1 MVNEKE
7 FIHHLVKLQKDC
19 EFSLRFLL
27 QKEKRH
33 WRNFF
38 TMLKLVKKRTLC
50 EVTHDYGQHVLSER
64 PLTMQEGLKMVSNLW
79 PPTKNEKGKLSIP
92 GYDEFPVDSGYR
104 WQFVPSKYRHGL
116 LKSDWPMR
124 FLELS
129 VQQDRV
135 GQHSDQELL
144 KEGLPYYPHL
154 GQAII
159 DFFGLPVDHFSS
171 YGEVYVI
178 VPDYRAQI
186 ESLKLLYLKAE
197 LKLLSPEIKY
207 ENLVLKV
214 FAKSGLRTVTM
225 PDIYPTSESV
235 EFDIGFQP
243 DTLSVA
249 LLSRQDNMKVD
260 GKDFSVWIAEE
271 GEGISIERPK
281 EEILSLTRAGES
293 QNLEYKYDVDVQKQK
308 NDFIESVIAFLNTN
322 RGIILVGVHDNGDII
337 GSQKSKEDI
346 RKIIHDRCDPPPME
360 IKIEEKK
367 IVGKSIIVVEVPE
380 GKDKPYQSK
389 RDKNF
394 YVRHGSSDMKMERSE
409 ILLILMGKA
418 SEEQYMKP

>member
-1 MVNEKE
+1 MINDKE

-27 QKEKRH
+27 QKEKSH

-64 PLTMQEGLKMVSNLW
+64 PLTMQEGLKMVSSLW

-92 GYDEFPVDSGYR
+92 GYDEFRVDSGYR

-116 LKSDWPMR
+116 LKSDRPMR

-159 DFFGLPVDHFSS
+159 DFFGLPVDRFSS

-178 VPDYRAQI
+178 VPDYRTQI
-186 ESLKLLYLKAE
+186 ESLRLLYLKAE
-197 LKLLSPEIKY
+197 LKLCSPEIKY

-214 FAKSGLRTVTM
+214 FAKSSTKTVTL
-225 PDIYPTSESV
+225 PDIYPVSELTG
-235 EFDIGFQP
+235 FDIGFQP
-243 DTLSVA
+243 DLLSVA
-249 LLSRQDNMKVD
+249 LLSRQDNMIIDRKE
-260 GKDFSVWIAEE
+260 FSKWIVEEE
-271 GEGISIERPK
+271 GVSVERPE
-281 EEILSLTRAGES
+281 EEILSLARAGES
-293 QNLEYKYDVDVQKQK
+293 QNLEYKHDVIDGKHK
-308 NDFIESVIAFLNTN
+308 NDLVETVVAFLNTN
-322 RGIILVGVHDNGDII
+322 MGVILVGVHDDGEIV
-337 GSQKSKEDI
+337 GSQKSREDL
-346 RKIIHDRCDPPPME
+346 RKLIHDSCDPPP
-360 IKIEEKK
+360 IEVRIEQRD
-367 IVGKSIIVVEVPE
+367 VAGKSVIVVEVPE
-380 GKDKPYQSK
+380 GGDKPYQSR

-394 YVRHGSSDMKMERSE
+394 YVRHGASDMRMERSE
-409 ILLILMGKA
+409 MYRILHEKSPSSGF
-418 SEEQYMKP
+418 